1 MGFRFQFTW
10 ALFTEPYGIFLLCIL
25 AATFFY
31 AVACALALGALIAR
45 PPNSSNLPKKVAFL
59 FIALTLILN
68 LEVARSLELAIHAGL
83 FSLRFAATNA
93 IAALLMWLIVIFLT
107 QKPNARI

>member
-1 MGFRFQFTW
+1 MGFRFHFTW

-45 PPNSSNLPKKVAFL
+45 PRILPKKVAFL
-59 FIALTLILN
+59 LIALTLILN

-93 IAALLMWLIVIFLT
+93 LAALLMWLIVIFLT